1 MYHILKYICTL
12 SYHTFDIDTSHSYH
26 ILCMYIKM
34 ILEHMYRVIKIPLFP
49 LFSFLIS
56 YMIFFLFVILLRN
69 YDIYPYYTIIYTRI
83 ISLRRFQAIPYSY

>member
-1 MYHILKYICTL
+1 MYIII
-12 SYHTFDIDTSHSYH
+12 SYVWYDTSFISYYAS
-26 ILCMYIKM
+26 ILM

-49 LFSFLIS
+49 LLSFLIS

-69 YDIYPYYTIIYTRI
+69 YDIYPYYIIIYTRI

>member
-56 YMIFFLFVILLRN
+56 YIFSFCNFATQLR
-69 YDIYPYYTIIYTRI
+69 Y
-83 ISLRRFQAIPYSY
+83 ISLLYNHIYSYYIIT